1 MSLLQKTYVDYR
13 NLGDKGQ
20 DNTSSI
26 QPVVDGEPA
35 SMLTFA
41 RPSENL
47 RSRTEIA
54 RDVFDDLLYYRD
66 RTYRYLIEIAGG
78 LLLTWE
84 VGGVGRVNNTG
95 QLILRPFITPRTN
108 IKGSLVT
115 GTAAVNQL
123 TYSVQAGA
131 YATDGVNAITIEHR
145 SVAAT
150 VTPVVTITAGP
161 IYRILVIYDVANAG
175 HTAGVVS
182 GLVTTAI
189 AGVPALTGKLTTTW
203 LGAVS
208 AIATLA
214 ETAIDIRTH
223 SGGITG
229 TATADVEA
237 HTLASGALGSFTTTN
252 PLAEGDLLA
261 IRYDY
266 IIEPTGTAD
275 DPKGGV
281 PGGRAESNQ
290 SRANSDVSTNL
301 FIAQNNPEWLPG
313 CIPLCKVVN
322 GNLHWVDGTVL
333 ATGTS
338 GVPGTGLGTF
348 VNSSVFS
355 GLPTVIING
364 GIDNSASI
372 DTLQEALVSI
382 DQRLSQHR
390 FATYVITDGT
400 NSTGGAFNA
409 AGAFTSAF
417 AALTPNGG
425 RMIVR
430 RGNYTTGFQAFT
442 YGGSVTLEGENGER
456 GTTHPAAQVL
466 VTQTTTVSVGVPM
479 TIRNMAFTRTG
490 SSRVTLTRDVTFE
503 NVTWSS
509 GTFTLGNTVNRFVEL
524 RSCQMFATNIATD
537 TPAGLILNT
546 ERVTATNCWFEGPDL
561 AANNTTIVSQ
571 GSNVLQA
578 AYTNCTF
585 QNTTLNV
592 NAFTFADT
600 GNTYGTTFID
610 CYFRG
615 ISTGAF
621 LIDLPTTYVGGDI
634 TFMNCVFENTGG
646 VPLIRTRHSAGRVRF
661 VNCTFR
667 CAGSP
672 NGTGT
677 AFQNMLAIAPG
688 TTANGLALATTSF
701 VNCTAFVNCTNF
713 TNMTR
718 AIVEFGSQD
727 TAAGA
732 ASVAPVFGRVIVKG
746 FTLSFSGGTTVLP
759 PTTCMLLTGRSA
771 TISVGNPNPGPHVF
785 DDISVLVNGKNT
797 PTTQA
802 NINGVAPYVIQLL
815 NSDNN
820 GTRPTANRLSIA
832 GLAAPQT
839 DNIAG
844 GQLYATNYDVNQYKS
859 TVHTAATTNRYSVA
873 QIRIADGTLSFANI
887 EFINWAAAGA
897 IEIISTQTIWQ
908 AQWCDSRFNTTLQS
922 GSTGSPPIWVTGGEI
937 RSIQNGHNG
946 GDINAA
952 ALYIVRVIDSNTFAP
967 AVLDC
972 NLTANLS
979 VMGAITG
986 TSGIRVRIC
995 GNRLST
1001 AATSGAFINLTGS
1014 TTGAVIMG
1022 NTLMTNGATA
1032 AACVPALNAAVDTAT
1047 LVTLGNTFATATA
1060 SPK

>member
-66 RTYRYLIEIAGG
+66 RTYRYLIEVTAG
-78 LLLTWE
+78 LLTWE
-84 VGGVGRVNNTG
+84 IGGVGRVNNTG
-95 QLILRPFITPRTN
+95 NLILRPFITPRTN

-290 SRANSDVSTNL
+290 SRANSDVSANL

-333 ATGTS
+333 ASGTS

-348 VNSSVFS
+348 VNSAVFS
-355 GLPTVIING
+355 GLPTVIVNG
-364 GIDNSASI
+364 GIDNSPTI

-390 FATYVITDGT
+390 FASYVITDGT
-400 NSTGGAFNA
+400 ASTGGAFNA
-409 AGAFTSAF
+409 AGAFSSVISQ
-417 AALTPNGG
+417 LTPSGG
-425 RMIVR
+425 RVVVR
-430 RGNYTTGFQAFT
+430 RGNYTTGFVAVT
-442 YGGSVTLEGENGER
+442 YGGSMTFEGENGER
-456 GTTHPAAQVL
+456 AITFPAAPVL
-466 VTQTTTVSVGVPM
+466 VTQTASVTCDTSVTV
-479 TIRNMAFTRTG
+479 RNMAFTRTG
-490 SSRVTLTRDVTFE
+490 SNRATLARDVYFE
-503 NVTWSS
+503 NVTWAS
-509 GTFTLGNTVNRFVEL
+509 GTFTLGNSTTRYVEL
-524 RSCQMFATNIATD
+524 HNCQMTATNIAIET
-537 TPAGLILNT
+537 TSGLTLNG
-546 ERVTATNCWFEGPDL
+546 ESIFATNCRFGGPDV
-561 AANNTTIVSQ
+561 ASTGVPIVFQ
-571 GSNVLQA
+571 GSNVQQA
-578 AYTNCTF
+578 VYNNCSF
-585 QNTTLNV
+585 VNTTLNNV
-592 NAFTFADT
+592 SAFAFADT
-600 GNTYGTTFID
+600 GNTQGTLFNN
-610 CYFRG
+610 CYFRT
-615 ISTGAF
+615 TGSAAF
-621 LIDLPTTYVGGDI
+621 TIDLQTTYTGGDI
-634 TFMNCVFENTGG
+634 TFNGCTFDNTGG
-646 VPLIRTRHSAGRVRF
+646 VPVIRTRHSGGRVRF

-677 AFQNMLAIAPG
+677 AFQNMLAIAPAPA
-688 TTANGLALATTSF
+688 TNALALATTSIE
-701 VNCTAFVNCTNF
+701 NCNAFVNCTNF

-727 TAAGA
+727 TAAAA

-820 GTRPTANRLSIA
+820 GTRPVANRLCIA

-844 GQLYATNYDVNQYKS
+844 GQLYATNYDVMQYKS
-859 TVHTAATTNRYSVA
+859 TVDTGSTTNRYSVA

-908 AQWCDSRFNTTLQS
+908 AQWCDSRFNTTRQS

-937 RSIQNGHNG
+937 RAIQNGHNG

-952 ALYIVRVIDSNTFAP
+952 ALYLVRVIDSNTFAP

-972 NLTANLS
+972 NLTGGLS

-1060 SPK
+1060 FPR